1 MKNSLGQINQIVG
14 HLDAIFLEAKRGKLK
29 SPPWIKDPRI
39 RDKNVQDLS
48 KYPSIIHLLQGILCL
63 EELGVVED
71 TKARLSEL
79 NSLLFTSCY
88 KLFSME
94 NSQHPRLIRLLHSV
108 SHIDGPILSFLS
120 KIMFF
125 TKTSLILDIG
135 CMIGSREF
143 STQEQEIFLYLVV
156 NRLDFLSKSDYSIA
170 NLKEH
175 YRSSLEETK
184 GLERFYLVLSEA
196 VLLAFVLY
204 ISSLVLPPS
213 PKRLCRMK
221 IKNYLAQVCLG
232 FEECLKHVTFK
243 REVKSLVNFYSES
256 KPFYKIS
263 MKGLEI
269 LQYKELPDAS
279 LVRFIDLIKSMN
291 FNKWTRGK
299 NKEEINIKLNTALT
313 NIVLDFVY
321 QFLGIHS

>member
-1 MKNSLGQINQIVG
+1 MKNSLDQINQIVR
-14 HLDAIFLEAKRGKLK
+14 HLDTIFFEAKRGKLK

-48 KYPSIIHLLQGILCL
+48 KYLSITHLLQGILCL
-63 EELGVVED
+63 EELEVEED
-71 TKARLSEL
+71 TKTRLSEL

-135 CMIGSREF
+135 YMIGSRKF
-143 STQEQEIFLYLVV
+143 SKQEQEIFLYLVV

-184 GLERFYLVLSEA
+184 SLERFYLVLSEA

-204 ISSLVLPPS
+204 ISSLVLPLS
-213 PKRLCRMK
+213 SKRLCRMK
-221 IKNYLAQVCLG
+221 IRNYLAVCLG
-232 FEECLKHVTFK
+232 FEECLKHVTFE
-243 REVKSLVNFYSES
+243 REVKSLVNFYTES
-256 KPFYKIS
+256 KPFYKVS

-269 LQYKELPDAS
+269 LQCKELSNTS
-279 LVRFIDLIKSMN
+279 LVRFIDLIKSIN
-291 FNKWTRGK
+291 FNRWTRGK
-299 NKEEINIKLNTALT
+299 NKEEINIELT

-321 QFLGIHS
+321 QFLGIDS